1 MLIKYKP
8 KVEHLKC
15 IPLIP
20 DPKDPK
26 SYSRNNIMLIPGTN
40 EITDEEW
47 AAIQSLITTEIK
59 NKEIVQIMVESK
71 KTKNGKARNLCD
83 VPSNIARDIITKC
96 SNPATLKK
104 WFKEETRDEVLLA
117 VTKRMRK
124 LKLDPDDLQKEID
137 KESGEETLTEDDG
150 LTDDTSSEDDGG
162 DDDLGTE
169 DDDSEGGDDLD
180 LIENDGEDN

>member
-1 MLIKYKP
+1 
-8 KVEHLKC
+8 
-15 IPLIP
+15 
-20 DPKDPK
+20 
-26 SYSRNNIMLIPGTN
+26 MLIPGTN

-47 AAIQSLITTEIK
+47 DAIQPLISTEVK
-59 NKEIVQIMVESK
+59 NKEIVQLTVESK
-71 KTKNGKARNLCD
+71 KAKNGKAWNLCD

-137 KESGEETLTEDDG
+137 KEGGEETSTEDDD
-150 LTDDTSSEDDGG
+150 LTDDTSSED
-162 DDDLGTE
+162 E
-169 DDDSEGGDDLD
+169 DEGGEDDLD
-180 LIENDGEDN
+180 AEDENSEGEGGEDFDLTENDEENN